1 MKNKIIAIIPAR
13 GCSKGLPRK
22 NIRLLAG
29 KPLIAYSI
37 EAAYKSKFL
46 DRIIRW

>member
-1 MKNKIIAIIPAR
+1 MKNKIIAIIPTR
-13 GCSKGLPRK
+13 GGSRGIPRK

-37 EAAYKSKFL
+37 EATYKSNFY
-46 DRIIRW
+46 RIIRW